1 MGKCNNIVMSIENNM
16 IDVST
21 NNPSA
26 SPITFEESK
35 FKIKS
40 RRILG
45 ELEVPTMIRLLVN
58 KRIVKNEKQ
67 AISLMLIFVILLIL
81 TTIFFFNKSMNIP
94 VAIPSPELN
103 SNNK

>member
-1 MGKCNNIVMSIENNM
+1 MSIEIENN
-16 IDVST
+16 T
-21 NNPSA
+21 SA
-26 SPITFEESK
+26 SSITFDESK

-45 ELEVPTMIRLLVN
+45 ELEVPTMIKLLVN

-67 AISLMLIFVILLIL
+67 AISLMLIFVVVLIIA
-81 TTIFFFNKSMNIP
+81 TIFFFNRSMNVPI
-94 VAIPSPELN
+94 AIPSPELI